1 VAGRTDVHSDPVPA
15 TPTTHRTFAT
25 YLDTRSPGLD
35 VVRVLLAIAVLVSH
49 TWPLGGFGT
58 EPGSPIAPGFLTLGG
73 FAVAGFFALSGL
85 LVGRSALTR
94 TPAQFTRAR
103 LARIVPGYW
112 VALAVSGFA
121 LAGLGYIHD
130 HGGLSGFLSLD
141 PDGPVLYVLRAALFP
156 IDFHHGVYDVFT
168 TSTPFGRSSG
178 SSFVNGSLWTLPYE
192 IRCYLVVGIVGAAAK
207 AMGARRTVTAS
218 WAAAFVVGVLYERS
232 RGGMSF
238 VLGPLADPQLVTF
251 VFVFLSGMLVAVWA
265 DRIRLWGPLPAVA
278 LVLALLAGRH
288 SLFAAEYVAAGALA
302 LVLPP
307 LASLL
312 GGVGAQLR
320 GVDLS
325 YGLYLYAWP
334 IQQLVAMYGLA
345 HRPATFIACSLALTT
360 AAAALSWYGVER
372 PAMRRWGRR

>member
-1 VAGRTDVHSDPVPA
+1 
-15 TPTTHRTFAT
+15 
-25 YLDTRSPGLD
+25 
-35 VVRVLLAIAVLVSH
+35 
-49 TWPLGGFGT
+49 
-58 EPGSPIAPGFLTLGG
+58 
-73 FAVAGFFALSGL
+73 
-85 LVGRSALTR
+85 
-94 TPAQFTRAR
+94 
-103 LARIVPGYW
+103 
-112 VALAVSGFA
+112 
-121 LAGLGYIHD
+121 
-130 HGGLSGFLSLD
+130 
-141 PDGPVLYVLRAALFP
+141 
-156 IDFHHGVYDVFT
+156 VFT

-207 AMGARRTVTAS
+207 AMGPRRTVTAA
-218 WAAAFVVGVLYERS
+218 WAIAFVVGVLYERS
-232 RGGMSF
+232 RGGTSF

-265 DRIRLWGPLPAVA
+265 DRIRLWGPLPAAA
-278 LVLALLAGRH
+278 LVLALLAGHH
-288 SLFAAEYVAAGALA
+288 SLFAAEYIAAGALA

-360 AAAALSWYGVER
+360 AAATLSWYGVER